1 VANEQGNPLTLGKK
15 VRRFMGPLEKP
26 ATRAYRSMFV
36 DTNSL
41 ADSIAASGPGN
52 AILEIGAGD
61 GTVSGALLNAIP
73 NAILLGI
80 DIDGDPGAM
89 FKGPTSQATFRIQ
102 SAEDLL
108 VALGPAFD
116 LVVISDVLH
125 HVPASERVALLKT
138 ASELVC
144 EGGLLAIKETCRR
157 RSFRY
162 LLSVFSDRYIS
173 GDRSVSFM
181 SEDEL
186 TELIDASVEGF
197 EFRARAYIPPS
208 KINVLRMLERQ
219 SVAAVI
225 ETAIEPLPRD
235 TAIHN

>member
-1 VANEQGNPLTLGKK
+1 MANKQGNPVTLGKK

-26 ATRAYRSMFV
+26 AIRAYRSLFV
-36 DTNSL
+36 DTTSL

-80 DIDGDPGAM
+80 DIDGDPGVM
-89 FKGPTSQATFRIQ
+89 FKGPASQATFRIQ

-108 VALGPAFD
+108 SKLGPAFD

-125 HVPASERVALLKT
+125 HVPTSERVALLKT
-138 ASELVC
+138 ASELVR

-162 LLSVFSDRYIS
+162 ALSVFSDRYIS
-173 GDRSVSFM
+173 GDRSASFM
-181 SEDEL
+181 SEAEL
-186 TELIDASVEGF
+186 TELIDASIEGF

-219 SVAAVI
+219 SIATLGAHQTVAL
-225 ETAIEPLPRD
+225 TRD
-235 TAIHN
+235 SATQE